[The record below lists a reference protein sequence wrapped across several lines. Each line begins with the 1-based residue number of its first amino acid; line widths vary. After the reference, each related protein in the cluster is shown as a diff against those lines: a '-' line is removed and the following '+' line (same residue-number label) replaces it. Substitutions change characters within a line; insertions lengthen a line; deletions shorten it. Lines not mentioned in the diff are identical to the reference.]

1 MIHEECG
8 VFGILGPEGTEAA
21 AATYYGL
28 FSLQH
33 RGQESCGIAV
43 NHQGDV
49 HVYKDMGLVSDV
61 FKQSTL
67 DSLVGKAAIGHV
79 RYSTTGQSIRENA
92 QPLVTRYS
100 KGTLALAHNG
110 NLSNTNELRS
120 QLEEQGAIF
129 QTTIDS
135 EVIAYLIARYRSQT
149 ESVEEAVSL
158 TMEHL
163 EGAYCLLI
171 LSRGKLVAARD
182 PLGFRPL
189 CIGQLGDAFV
199 FASESCALDTV
210 GATFIRDV
218 EPGEIVVADKDGL
231 RSLRTQCKGRR
242 HHCIF
247 EYIYFARSDSQ
258 LDGVSVYEARLQAG
272 RLLAEQYPVDADIVF
287 GVPDSGLDAAMGYS
301 RASGI
306 PLVRGFVKNNYVGR
320 TFIQPTQSKRENAV
334 RIKLNPVQSS
344 VKGKRVIMVDDSIVR
359 GTTSARIVQQLKL
372 AGALE
377 VHVRISAPPF
387 MWPCFFGTDIPSTDE
402 LTARK
407 HTLEEIREMIGADSL
422 GFLQLDSLLEML
434 GDKGLVYCDACFSGN
449 YPTLDPLA
457 PDGKIHAMQ
466 AR

>member
-8 VFGILGPEGTEAA
+8 VFGIFGPDGTEAA

-49 HVYKDMGLVSDV
+49 HVYKDMGLVSEV
-61 FKQSTL
+61 FTQSAF
-67 DSLVGKAAIGHV
+67 DALVGKAAIGHV

-110 NLSNTNELRS
+110 NLSNTIKLRQ
-120 QLEEQGAIF
+120 QLEDQGAIF

-135 EVIAYLIARYRSQT
+135 EVIAYLIAKYRNRT

-158 TMEHL
+158 AMEQL
-163 EGAYCLLI
+163 EGAYCLLV
-171 LSRGKLVAARD
+171 LSRGKLIAARD

-210 GATFIRDV
+210 GATLIRDV
-218 EPGEIVVADKDGL
+218 EPGEIVVVDRDGL
-231 RSLRTQCKGRR
+231 RSLRTQCRDRR

-258 LDGVSVYEARLQAG
+258 IDGVSVYEARLQAG

-301 RASGI
+301 MSSGI
-306 PLVRGFVKNNYVGR
+306 PFVRGFVKNNYIGR
-320 TFIQPTQSKRENAV
+320 TFIKPQQSQRENAV
-334 RIKLNPVQSS
+334 RIKLNPVRSS
-344 VKGKRVIMVDDSIVR
+344 VEGKRVVMVDDSIVR

-372 AGALE
+372 AGATE

-387 MWPCFFGTDIPSTDE
+387 LWPCYFGTDIPSTDE

-407 HTLEEIREMIGADSL
+407 NTLDEIRQMIGADSL
-422 GFLQLDSLLEML
+422 GFLQLESLGKML
-434 GDKGLVYCDACFSGN
+434 GDSGHNYCDACFSGQ
-449 YPTLDPLA
+449 YPTLDPDA
-457 PDGKIHAMQ
+457 PDGLIYAMQ
-466 AR
+466 AK